1 MSPTGYALGG
11 RENKRQLFW
20 PSNDKFNN
28 IRNEDKR
35 ARAVYDDITS
45 RCRMAQADT
54 ALLWFTFACTV
65 AAVALSFLSKRSGR
79 GGSIV

>member
-1 MSPTGYALGG
+1 MPFGYVLGG
-11 RENKRQLFW
+11 RDTKRQLFW
-20 PSNDKFNN
+20 PSDDKFNN
-28 IRNEDKR
+28 IRGDKKR
-35 ARAVYDDITS
+35 TRAVYDDLTS

-65 AAVALSFLSKRSGR
+65 GAVALSFLSKRSGR